1 HPDRG
6 RLRGRHLV
14 LRFGAGQR
22 PAGRGPIA
30 VGGRRRGAAAPGAA
44 HGRRHLRLRPPGGR
58 GHPHRRGGHEPVRRS
73 APAPGPGRAIA
84 ARPAVL
90 LLDDPLSALD
100 TRTEEIV
107 TARLREVLEGTT
119 TLIVAHRTSTV
130 ALADRVALLDGGKV
144 VAVGTHVDLMAS
156 SARYRCG

>member
-1 HPDRG
+1 MSLSG
-6 RLRGRHLV
+6 
-14 LRFGAGQR
+14 GQR
-22 PAGRGPIA
+22 Q
-30 VGGRRRGAAAPGAA
+30 
-44 HGRRHLRLRPPGGR
+44 RL
-58 GHPHRRGGHEPVRRS
+58 
-73 APAPGPGRAIA
+73 ALARAIA

-107 TARLREVLEGTT
+107 AARLREVLEGTT

-144 VAVGTHVDLMAS
+144 VAVGTPVDLVAS
-156 SARYRCG
+156 AARSRGVIAPPEADARRAPDVETTTGQLYLRGQWGDRPEPTAPVPASERNVPASERKGDR